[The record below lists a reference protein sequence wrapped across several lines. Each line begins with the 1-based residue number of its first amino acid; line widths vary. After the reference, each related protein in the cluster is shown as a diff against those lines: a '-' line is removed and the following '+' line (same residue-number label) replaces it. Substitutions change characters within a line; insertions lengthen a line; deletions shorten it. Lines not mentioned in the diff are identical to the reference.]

1 MPVSAALWA
10 QRSGWLA
17 RATLASVFVYA
28 GWPKIVDPSGFA
40 AAIDNYHLLPEW
52 LTRITAIGLPL
63 LEITIAVALM
73 WPRVSRGASL
83 LAITL
88 LCAFSGAMIQAMA
101 RDIDLDCGCF
111 GTSTELGVNGWS
123 VARNLGLCS
132 LACWSLWT
140 TRVPQ
145 TSAPVTLTE
154 S

>member
-1 MPVSAALWA
+1 MSVRPGDWQL
-10 QRSGWLA
+10 RSGWLA
-17 RATLASVFVYA
+17 RAVLAGVFAFA
-28 GWPKIVDPSGFA
+28 GWPKLLDPSGFA
-40 AAIDNYHLLPEW
+40 AAIDNYHLLSES
-52 LTRITAIGLPL
+52 LVRVTAAGLPL
-63 LEITIAVALM
+63 LELTVAAALL
-73 WPRVSRGASL
+73 WPRLARGASA

-88 LCAFSGAMIQAMA
+88 LIAFSGAMIQAMV

-111 GTSTELGVNGWS
+111 GTSTELDVNGWS
-123 VARNLGLCS
+123 VVRNLGLCS